1 MIFNLIVIDLF
12 YSTTD
17 DSSGI
22 LLPTTNPSDDKTS
35 LNNLQPNNQQTIYYN
50 QVYNQYKA
58 DKVQTAVINY
68 EFSVP
73 SLVFDD
79 LSQIFILNFTN
90 QTIVFGFQND
100 QSFNQSL
107 HWPQNGTAMI
117 LQGQCLSSNAHDVIL
132 LNGFMYDPNSLTIT
146 ANFTQTN
153 ISDIITDFNVTI
165 GEEKPNIPGIAT
177 NHTQPTTTSNIIMNS
192 TVTTA
197 TTRNTMTTII
207 TDSSATN
214 QTTDS
219 SATIE
224 TKQTTIHYIPTESS
238 TTFKTKPTTIVDTVT
253 DSSATTGTKATSISD
268 NTITKSSTT
277 IETKSTTIVDAGTD
291 SSATTETKT
300 TSIPDNT
307 TTKSSTTIET
317 KETSLPDGVTD
328 FSASIETMQTTTISD
343 STSQSSTTVET
354 KETTLHDAITDST
367 APIETKQPTISD
379 ISTQSSTTVETKET
393 SIPNIATQSSTTFEI
408 KETTLHDAVSDST
421 APIET
426 KPTTILGAV
435 TDSSAIVD
443 TEQTTLPDIAT
454 DSDVTIET
462 SERPIS
468 PIVTGSDVT
477 IETSHSTDTT
487 EIKQTSIPDFV
498 TDSGVTTGRME
509 TTMPNRST
517 ESSQTDILTTVT
529 DSSVT
534 TETYETDYL
543 PDYPA
548 DVRIIDRSFF
558 PNSDLTESSYSTLDE
573 TNDTMLDDAS
583 LGYFNSISQALLYDI
598 IDPRFYNDEE
608 AYNELINSVSLDDET
623 SDTVSKRDAEHSR
636 HRRGLF
642 SKIKSAFKAV
652 AKVVAT
658 VAKVVKEVATVIKTA
673 IFGGNYEKSTTINF
687 TIGPSE
693 AFDIYT
699 FDIEGGAGI
708 KLTCEE
714 CQVQESL
721 NVYAKFYFRK
731 DGILTVM
738 DTGFVQVNG
747 KVFVKAVAGLFVTLE
762 EELEKSI
769 ALASLP
775 ITPIIVPGVFSVGP
789 TITLEVG
796 AFIKLEGSVG
806 ISFGAYFTWNNI
818 HVKINVKSPLTSEF
832 SGLLPDK
839 IEPKLE
845 FKTEIEL
852 ALGVFIQPQIEFSLI
867 VLNNV
872 IRAAIGFATK
882 FIAGGKIGYDFE
894 SEECS
899 GGLSLSP
906 YLKFELN
913 VFAEI
918 GVASFKEIEQE
929 YTIYEKETPFPF
941 LKEYCFGGQ
950 STDDTSG
957 NYNFNKKLL
966 IN

>member
-17 DSSGI
+17 ASSGI

-58 DKVQTAVINY
+58 DKAQTAAINY

-79 LSQIFILNFTN
+79 LSQIYILNFTN
-90 QTIVFGFQND
+90 QTIVFGFQNE

-117 LQGQCLSSNAHDVIL
+117 IQGQCLSSNAHDVIL
-132 LNGFMYDPNSLTIT
+132 LNEFTYDPNSLTIT

-177 NHTQPTTTSNIIMNS
+177 NHTQPTTTSNIITNS

-197 TTRNTMTTII
+197 TTRNTMTNII

-224 TKQTTIHYIPTESS
+224 TKQTTIHDIPTESS
-238 TTFKTKPTTIVDTVT
+238 TTFKTKPTTIIDTVT
-253 DSSATTGTKATSISD
+253 DSSATTGTK
-268 NTITKSSTT
+268 
-277 IETKSTTIVDAGTD
+277 E
-291 SSATTETKT
+291 
-300 TSIPDNT
+300 TSIPDIT
-307 TTKSSTTIET
+307 ITKSSTTIET

-354 KETTLHDAITDST
+354 KQTTLHDAITDST
-367 APIETKQPTISD
+367 APIETIQTTIPD
-379 ISTQSSTTVETKET
+379 STSQSSTTVETKDT
-393 SIPNIATQSSTTFEI
+393 SIPNIVTKSSTTFEI
-408 KETTLHDAVSDST
+408 KE
-421 APIET
+421 
-426 KPTTILGAV
+426 
-435 TDSSAIVD
+435 
-443 TEQTTLPDIAT
+443 TTLPDIAT

-462 SERPIS
+462 R
-468 PIVTGSDVT
+468 
-477 IETSHSTDTT
+477 ETN
-487 EIKQTSIPDFV
+487 IPDFV
-498 TDSGVTTGRME
+498 TDSDVTTGRMA
-509 TTMPNRST
+509 T

-548 DVRIIDRSFF
+548 DVQTIDGSFF

-623 SDTVSKRDAEHSR
+623 NDTVSKRDVEHSR

-652 AKVVAT
+652 AKVVTT

-708 KLTCEE
+708 RLTCEE
-714 CQVQESL
+714 CQVQETL

-747 KVFVKAVAGLFVTLE
+747 KIFVKAVAGLFVTLE

-806 ISFGAYFTWNNI
+806 ISFGAYFTWNNV

-839 IEPKLE
+839 IEPKLG

-872 IRAAIGFATK
+872 IRAAIGFATR
-882 FIAGGKIGYDFE
+882 FMAGGKIGYDFE

-918 GVASFKEIEQE
+918 GVASFREIEQE

-941 LKEYCFGGQ
+941 LEEYCFGGQ

-957 NYNFNKKLL
+957 NCNFN
-966 IN
+966 INY